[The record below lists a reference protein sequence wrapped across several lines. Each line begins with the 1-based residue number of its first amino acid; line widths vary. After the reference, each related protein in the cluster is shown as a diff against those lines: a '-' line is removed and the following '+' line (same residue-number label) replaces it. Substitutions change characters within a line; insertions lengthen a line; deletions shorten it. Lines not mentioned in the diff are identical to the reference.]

1 MQRLRTFIL
10 LAGIFASISALI
22 YLIHYFIFYDIHHI
36 FIYMI
41 GDFAFL
47 PLEVFLVVIV
57 IERILTYREKRAVR
71 EKMNMVVGAFFSEVG
86 DQLLR
91 SLIGCFQGREEIK
104 QNLSVLPDWN
114 HGDFQR
120 AMHFANSLEYLPDC
134 QELDL
139 EKLRALLTEKR
150 QFLVTLLENPNILE
164 HERFTQLLW
173 ATFHLNEELEARAT
187 LDDLP
192 ESDLEH
198 IAIDIERL
206 FSRLIVEWVA
216 YVEHLQSSYPYL
228 FSLVTRIHPF
238 KEHPSAV
245 VST

>member
-1 MQRLRTFIL
+1 MQRLRTFIW
-10 LAGIFASISALI
+10 LAGLFAAISAII
-22 YLIHYFIFYDIHHI
+22 YLIHYAIFQDTHHI

-57 IERILTYREKRAVR
+57 IERILSYREKRTIR
-71 EKMNMVVGAFFSEVG
+71 EKMNMVVGAFFSEIG
-86 DQLLR
+86 DHLLR
-91 SLIGCFQGREEIK
+91 GLLGCFQGRDDIK
-104 QNLSVLPDWN
+104 QNLSVLPDWK
-114 HGDFQR
+114 HSEFKR
-120 AMHFANSLEYLPDC
+120 AMHFASNLKYLPNC
-134 QELDL
+134 QELNL
-139 EKLRALLTEKR
+139 EELRALLLEKR

-164 HERFTQLLW
+164 HERFTDLLW
-173 ATFHLNEELEARAT
+173 ATFHLSEELEARAS

-192 ESDLEH
+192 DSDLDH
-198 IAIDIERL
+198 IAVDIERL

-228 FSLVTRIHPF
+228 YSLVTRIHPF

-245 VST
+245 VSA

>member
-1 MQRLRTFIL
+1 MQRLRTFML
-10 LAGIFASISALI
+10 LAGLFASVSALI
-22 YLIHYFIFYDIHHI
+22 YLIHYFIFGEIRHI

-71 EKMNMVVGAFFSEVG
+71 EKMNMVVGAFFSELG
-86 DQLLR
+86 DRLLR
-91 SLIGCFQGREEIK
+91 SLIGCFQGREEIR
-104 QNLSVLPDWN
+104 QNLSVLPDWD
-114 HGDFQR
+114 HGDFQQ
-120 AMHFANSLEYLPDC
+120 AMHYASNLEYLPNC

-139 EKLRALLTEKR
+139 EKLRALLIEKR

-164 HERFTQLLW
+164 HERFTELLW
-173 ATFHLNEELEARAT
+173 ATFHLSEELEARAT

-192 ESDLEH
+192 ESDLGH